1 MLFRSPPVV
10 QHETESKQ
18 MCVRGDDRKILRVH
32 GVLKADE
39 QNVCASDWKECGSL
53 CGQHAGKKHTGGR
66 ALE

>member
-1 MLFRSPPVV
+1 
-10 QHETESKQ
+10 

-66 ALE
+66 PLE